1 MARRL
6 LWAGACVGA
15 AAAWQRTELCEQL
28 VLQDSCLAECYPEL
42 RGRPGDGFALEAT
55 ALARQSN
62 CSCEWKPQVADM
74 LKSCH
79 TDANVGAARVFS
91 PGDGG
96 ISCFRIPAVLRT
108 ITGSLLAFAEARHGG
123 CGDGSV
129 HEIALRRSV
138 DHGKTWSDVEFVVG
152 GSHDFVGNP
161 YPISMSSGE
170 VALVYVNHSKGHG
183 ADLGSGNGVVFSSD
197 DGVTWSQP
205 RDISTGFGN
214 AAGSLPGPGA
224 GVELA
229 NSRRLLV
236 VSHHGGYVDD
246 YISYSDDGGT
256 TWTTVAQAF
265 PKMDEATLA
274 DLGDGNVLLNMRH
287 RDEPT
292 KGRAVARSSDGGS
305 TWGNI
310 TFDSSLIGP
319 VCQGSL
325 AAFDGSVYFSNPAS
339 PSSRSHLTVRRSD
352 DGGFTWLSKLEI
364 QEGAS
369 AGYSSL
375 VQGSVGDADHGGIL
389 YESTSPGSIDFA
401 TFPLALGSDPFEVV
415 V

>member
-1 MARRL
+1 MARYPI
-6 LWAGACVGA
+6 WVGACVGA
-15 AAAWQRTELCEQL
+15 AAAWQRSDSCEL
-28 VLQDSCLAECYPEL
+28 VLQNSCLAECYPEL
-42 RGRPGDGFALEAT
+42 QDRPWDGFARELN
-55 ALARQSN
+55 ALARQGN
-62 CSCEWKPQVADM
+62 CSCDWKPEVADL

-79 TDANVGAARVFS
+79 VDANVGAARVFS

-108 ITGSLLAFAEARHGG
+108 VKGSLIAFAEARHGG

-138 DHGKTWSDVEFVVG
+138 DHGKTWSDVVFAVG
-152 GSHDFVGNP
+152 DSHNFVGNP
-161 YPISMSSGE
+161 YPIAISSGE

-205 RDISTGFGN
+205 SDISTGFGK

-229 NSRRLLV
+229 DSKRLLV
-236 VSHHGGYVDD
+236 VSHHGAYVDD
-246 YISYSDDGGT
+246 YISYSDDAGMS
-256 TWTTVAQAF
+256 WTTVAQAF

-274 DLGDGNVLLNMRH
+274 DLGDGKVLLNMRH
-287 RDEPT
+287 REET
-292 KGRAVARSSDGGS
+292 TRGRAVARSSDHGT
-305 TWGNI
+305 TWSNI
-310 TFDSSLIGP
+310 TFDQALIGP

-325 AAFDGSVYFSNPAS
+325 AAFSGSVYFSNPSS

-352 DGGFTWLSKLEI
+352 DGGLTWSSKLEI
-364 QEGAS
+364 QEGKS

-375 VQGSVGDADHGGIL
+375 VQGSVGDAEHGGIL
-389 YESTSPGSIDFA
+389 YESTSPGCIDFA
-401 TFPLALGSDPFEVV
+401 TFPLTMGLDPLEVV